1 MRRWGILI
9 IVPVAT
15 LLAISLAVAQSD
27 EVDLT
32 WFSID
37 GGGGISSDGTRYSLF
52 GTIGQPDAGT
62 MSSDIYALSG
72 GFHGVGRSAVASASV
87 VYLPLVRK

>member
-1 MRRWGILI
+1 
-9 IVPVAT
+9 
-15 LLAISLAVAQSD
+15 
-27 EVDLT
+27 
-32 WFSID
+32 
-37 GGGGISSDGTRYSLF
+37 
-52 GTIGQPDAGT
+52 